1 MIDGKTTVPIRSL
14 ADALEADFK
23 YKGSTIYIESEQ
35 PAKDASNK
43 YSHMTN
49 REHLE
54 ESKRQLENRIFFLL
68 NEKNNFTEIIK
79 TSEKGKASA
88 TEQELIRLEEKI
100 KDLKDSIQ
108 TWLEPELEKNLV
120 EWGQLQS
127 VMSKLEEGK

>member
-1 MIDGKTTVPIRSL
+1 MYPSSPRR
-14 ADALEADFK
+14 
-23 YKGSTIYIESEQ
+23 TI
-35 PAKDASNK
+35 PNK

-54 ESKRQLENRIFFLL
+54 ESKRQLENRIFFLI
-68 NEKNNFTEIIK
+68 NEKNNFTELIE
-79 TSEKGKASA
+79 TSEKRKATA
-88 TEQELIRLEEKI
+88 TDQELMRLEEKI

-120 EWGQLQS
+120 EWGQVQS